1 VSVLRRDF
9 QEERMT
15 SHNQRKAQLQV
26 RYAELEERILAI
38 RGELDAEHSSDL
50 EELAIEHEDDEVLE
64 GVYNSAQQ
72 EIRQIEASLER
83 LDSGEYGI
91 CTNCGDPIQEER
103 LNILPYTP
111 FCRDCA
117 K

>member
-1 VSVLRRDF
+1 
-9 QEERMT
+9 MI
-15 SHNQRKAQLQV
+15 SHNQRRAQLEA
-26 RYAELEERILAI
+26 RYAELERRILAI
-38 RGELDAEHSSDL
+38 GGELEAEHSSDL

-64 GVYNSAQQ
+64 GVGNSAQQ
-72 EIRQIEASLER
+72 EIRQIEAALDR

-91 CTNCGDPIQEER
+91 CTNCGDPIQEKR
-103 LNILPYTP
+103 LTILPYTP